1 MAHFPPRKFEG
12 KVYIAKNGMERGRR
26 MAKSNEDLSRE
37 IAELKNELKQMRE
50 IVNMLFS
57 IIIES
62 EEDDEEY
69 APYPGLGSSDNLRLN
84 N

>member
-1 MAHFPPRKFEG
+1 
-12 KVYIAKNGMERGRR
+12 
-26 MAKSNEDLSRE
+26 MAKSNEDLSKE
-37 IAELKNELKQMRE
+37 IAELKSELRQMRE

-62 EEDDEEY
+62 EDEDEDY
-69 APYPGLGSSDNLRLN
+69 IPYPGLGAADNLRLN